1 MRVEG
6 FGDLVSQH
14 LARDEAGSIGQLT
27 GRFLSAEQ
35 TGGWHH
41 YSYPLLSRTP
51 HKPRCETRS
60 PVRGCLDSFADRLAL
75 AVDAVQMCAEQ
86 LAGVRVNVLDLKP
99 IGLIGWFI
107 VVFAVGLVEDESA

>member
-14 LARDEAGSIGQLT
+14 IARYEAGSIGQLT
-27 GRFLSAEQ
+27 GRFVIAEQ
-35 TGGWHH
+35 TGEWHH
-41 YSYPLLSRTP
+41 YPYPLLSRTP
-51 HKPRCETRS
+51 HKPRCETRGHL
-60 PVRGCLDSFADRLAL
+60 RCCLDSFADRLAI
-75 AVDAVQMCAEQ
+75 AVDAVQMGAEQ

-99 IGLIGWFI
+99 IGLISWFI